1 MRQLNSTLALLL
13 ISLFT
18 TILFGQNGI
27 MVQVPNPEILPVA
40 GEGKLRSNSVEFQA
54 LIDAYTITQV
64 EQTFPSSRKATL
76 QNVYSFYCD
85 CNEVDLLADLAKH
98 HELFVNPELIP
109 EIISLSEPNDYN
121 VVFATDYAL
130 DLIQAKGAWAVT
142 TGNPA
147 VEIAITDSN
156 YDLNHQELI
165 GKYTFVQAGLNNP
178 NVDHGTA
185 VAITAAGNTNN
196 EVGKSSI
203 GYNSNLRL
211 YGMSYNS
218 LLQASYDGAKV
229 INASW
234 AGGCSY
240 IEYYQLLIDE
250 IKENGSIVVAAAGNG
265 GTCGGSW
272 QLVYPASYRGVISVS
287 SVGPIDNHERIPGDP
302 TSTHQ
307 QNQHVDLT
315 APGYDVPLAIKNNQY
330 ITGNGTSFASPFVAG
345 TVGLMFAVNPNLN
358 HCEVEYL
365 LKSNAT
371 NIDSLNPSYAG
382 KIGAGRLNAKKTL
395 EKTVDFTPLQIEHS
409 IQYSYLNPVGDV
421 VIEVGSDLP
430 YSSADYNYVGIIQ
443 LDNGQYYQEYKVDI
457 VYETGCTVTRAY
469 FISEDD
475 FYSDTM
481 LILPVDLIEFTV
493 NYSNNVVVVTWD
505 TENESGIQ
513 SYEVYSSTDGLNW
526 KLIGSETAYN
536 RESTNSYQLVDTD
549 FEYTTMYYQLRR
561 TDMNGSTTNIGIQSL
576 SLNDKQ
582 SNYVKI
588 YPNPAVN
595 YLTIQSG
602 KKIAQ
607 VDFYTAGGQKTNSF
621 IDLGNHFTVQT
632 GDFTPGVYY
641 THILFVDGE
650 LSTEKI
656 IVKP

>member
-1 MRQLNSTLALLL
+1 MRQLNSTLSFLL

-18 TILFGQNGI
+18 TILFGQHGI
-27 MVQVPNPEILPVA
+27 MVQVPNPEILPTS
-40 GEGKLRSNSVEFQA
+40 GDGKLRSNSIEFQE
-54 LIDAYTITQV
+54 LIDIYSITQV
-64 EQTFPSSRKATL
+64 EQTFPSSRKASL

-85 CNEVDLLADLAKH
+85 CNEIDLLADLAKQH
-98 HELFVNPELIP
+98 TLFVNPELIP

-121 VVFATDYAL
+121 AVFSTDYAL

-147 VEIAITDSN
+147 VEIGITDSN

-178 NVDHGTA
+178 NIDHGTA

-196 EVGKSSI
+196 GVGKSSI
-203 GYNSNLRL
+203 GYNTSLRL
-211 YGMSYNS
+211 YGMSYNN

-234 AGGCSY
+234 AGGCMYSD
-240 IEYYQLLIDE
+240 YYQQLIDE
-250 IKENGSIVVAAAGNG
+250 VIENGSVIVAAAGNG
-265 GTCGGSW
+265 GTCGGSS
-272 QLVYPASYRGVISVS
+272 QLVYPASYYGVISVS
-287 SVGPIDNHERIPGDP
+287 SVGPNDNHERIPGDP

-315 APGYDVPLAIKNNQY
+315 APGYDVPLSIQNNQY

-345 TVGLMFAVNPNLN
+345 TVGLMFAVNPSLN

-382 KIGAGRLNAKKTL
+382 KIGAGRLNAQKTL
-395 EKTVDFTPLQIEHS
+395 EKTVNFKPLQIDHS
-409 IQYSYLNPVGDV
+409 ILYSYLNPTGDV
-421 VIEVGSDLP
+421 VLEIGSDLP
-430 YSSADYNYVGIIQ
+430 YSSVDYSYIGSFQNE
-443 LDNGQYYQEYKVDI
+443 NGHYFQQYKVDI
-457 VYETGCTVTRAY
+457 VYETGCTVTRGY

-481 LILPVDLIEFTV
+481 LILPVDLINFEVT
-493 NYSNNVVVVTWD
+493 YANNSVIVTWD

-526 KLIGSETAYN
+526 KLIGSITAYN
-536 RESTNSYQLVDTD
+536 REAENSYQLLDTD
-549 FEYTTMYYQLRR
+549 FEYTTMYYQLKR
-561 TDMNGSTTNIGIQSL
+561 TDMNGLTTNIGIQSL
-576 SLNDKQ
+576 ALKNNQ
-582 SNYVKI
+582 SDYITI
-588 YPNPAVN
+588 YPNPAVE
-595 YLTIQSG
+595 YMTIQSG

-607 VDFYTAGGQKTNSF
+607 VDFITTGGQKTNTIF
-621 IDLGNHFTVQT
+621 DAGNHSTIQL

-641 THILFVDGE
+641 AQILFNDGQR
-650 LSTEKI
+650 LTEKI
-656 IVKP
+656 IIKP